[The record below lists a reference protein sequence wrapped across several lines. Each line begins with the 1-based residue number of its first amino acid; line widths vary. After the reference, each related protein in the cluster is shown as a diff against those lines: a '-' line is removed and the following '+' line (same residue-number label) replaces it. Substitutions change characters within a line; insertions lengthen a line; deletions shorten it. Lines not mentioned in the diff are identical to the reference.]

1 MGRLSI
7 LANGKPIVQ
16 WLPGEGADAERT
28 IVDLIARVE
37 GSFENGKSDAM
48 DLATTYLKYMIEHGA
63 MSFAG
68 DALMEDSERD
78 VVVFSILHLR
88 MRHARKSNPEHLG
101 KTIGDILSDFVVG
114 IDFNSADDEGGFKY
128 GYFVMTPEE
137 AAQARQLWNN
147 RH

>member
-7 LANGKPIVQ
+7 FANGKPIVQ
-16 WLPGEGADAERT
+16 WRPGEGADAERK
-28 IVDLIARVE
+28 IVDLIERVE
-37 GSFENGKSDAM
+37 GSFEDGSAGALT
-48 DLATTYLKYMIEHGA
+48 LAIKYLKCMIEHGA
-63 MSFAG
+63 LSFSD
-68 DALMEDSERD
+68 DARMEEHEREI
-78 VVVFSILHLR
+78 VVFYIMHLR

-101 KTIGDILSDFVVG
+101 KNIGDILSDFVVG

-137 AAQARQLWNN
+137 SAQAGQFWKN